1 MATVYLS
8 LGSNT
13 GNRKYHIMQA
23 VARLAERAGSISAL
37 SSLYVTAPWG
47 FVSDHPF
54 LNAAAALQTVLSP
67 HELLALTQQI
77 EKELGRTRKSD
88 GEYHDRSIDI
98 DILLYDRLVLSSPD
112 LVIPHPLMHRRP
124 FVLEPLSEIAP
135 GLEHPVLHVTVK
147 NLWKELDAGKT
158 GR

>member
-1 MATVYLS
+1 
-8 LGSNT
+8 
-13 GNRKYHIMQA
+13 MQA

-54 LNAAAALQTVLSP
+54 LNAAVALQTALSP
-67 HELLALTQQI
+67 HELLLLTQQI

-98 DILLYDRLVLSSPD
+98 DILLYDSLVVNSPD
-112 LVIPHPLMHRRP
+112 LVIPHPLMHRRA

-135 GLEHPVLHVTVK
+135 ELQHPVLHVTVRK
-147 NLWKELDAGKT
+147 LREELENAAPAN
-158 GR
+158 

>member
-1 MATVYLS
+1 MATVYIS

-13 GNRKYHIMQA
+13 GNRKYQIMQA

-54 LNAAAALQTVLSP
+54 LNAALALQTLLSP
-67 HELLALTQQI
+67 HELLGLTQHI

-88 GEYHDRSIDI
+88 GEYHDRCIDI
-98 DILLYDRLVLSSPD
+98 DLLLYDGLVINSPD
-112 LVIPHPLMHRRP
+112 LVIPHPLMHRRA

-135 GLEHPVLHVTVK
+135 ELEHPVLHATVRR
-147 NLWKELDAGKT
+147 LREELEAGNPAH
-158 GR
+158 